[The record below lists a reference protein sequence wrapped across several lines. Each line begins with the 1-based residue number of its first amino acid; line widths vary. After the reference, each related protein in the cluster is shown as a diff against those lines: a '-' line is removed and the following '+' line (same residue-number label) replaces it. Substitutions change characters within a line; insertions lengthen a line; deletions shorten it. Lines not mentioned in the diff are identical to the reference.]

1 MINNIDL
8 GRFGMILG
16 PLVLIIMLSLSPP
29 EGLSQ
34 EGWYAAA
41 VTVFM
46 GIWWITEAVPIS
58 VTALLPIVLFP
69 VLGVQAIAATTA
81 PYANPLIF
89 LFLGGFI
96 LAIAMEKWDLH
107 RRVALVIVSRV
118 GVAPKSIILGF
129 IVAAAF
135 LSMWVS
141 NTSTAIMML
150 PIALS
155 ILVLIDRG
163 MKDADHSATN
173 STKEKTNFELALI
186 LSIAYACNIGGM
198 GTLIGTPPNA
208 LLAAFMLENYG
219 IEIGFL
225 EWMKVGV
232 PLLIVS
238 VPLLYFVLTRW
249 IYPIRITEIPGGK
262 KLIARELDQL
272 GVMTN
277 QEKKVGT
284 LFVSAALLWM
294 FRPALSPY
302 LPGLSDAGIA
312 IAIGVAL
319 FLVPAGTQRVTTDES
334 DETDPN
340 SNSSNSKDVSS
351 GEDEQGGNYEGILE
365 WKDAQRLPWGILLL
379 FGGGLSMASA
389 ISSTGLAAW
398 IGSGIGGLQNWPIVL
413 LIVIVITLMVF
424 LTEMTSNTAST
435 ATFLPILASIAIG
448 LGENPL
454 LFAIPTVL
462 AASCA
467 FMLPVATPPNAIVYG
482 SGRITIPE
490 MSRAGLLLNLLFIT
504 LLSIGALTF
513 FGLVFGI
520 EIGMLPDWVNP

>member
-8 GRFGMILG
+8 GRFGIILG
-16 PLVLIIMLSLSPP
+16 PLVLIIMLLLSPP

-58 VTALLPIVLFP
+58 VTALVPIVLFP
-69 VLGVQAIAATTA
+69 LLGVQAIAATTA

-141 NTSTAIMML
+141 NTATAIMML

-155 ILVLIDRG
+155 ILALIDRG
-163 MKDADHSATN
+163 AENSESSDLK

-232 PLLIVS
+232 PLLLVS
-238 VPLLYFVLTRW
+238 IPLLYFVLTRW

-262 KLIARELDQL
+262 GLIARELDQL
-272 GVMTN
+272 GKMTN
-277 QEKKVGT
+277 QEKKVG
-284 LFVSAALLWM
+284 
-294 FRPALSPY
+294 
-302 LPGLSDAGIA
+302 
-312 IAIGVAL
+312 
-319 FLVPAGTQRVTTDES
+319 
-334 DETDPN
+334 
-340 SNSSNSKDVSS
+340 
-351 GEDEQGGNYEGILE
+351 
-365 WKDAQRLPWGILLL
+365 
-379 FGGGLSMASA
+379 
-389 ISSTGLAAW
+389 
-398 IGSGIGGLQNWPIVL
+398 
-413 LIVIVITLMVF
+413 
-424 LTEMTSNTAST
+424 
-435 ATFLPILASIAIG
+435 
-448 LGENPL
+448 
-454 LFAIPTVL
+454 
-462 AASCA
+462 
-467 FMLPVATPPNAIVYG
+467 
-482 SGRITIPE
+482 
-490 MSRAGLLLNLLFIT
+490 
-504 LLSIGALTF
+504 
-513 FGLVFGI
+513 
-520 EIGMLPDWVNP
+520 

>member
-1 MINNIDL
+1 
-8 GRFGMILG
+8 
-16 PLVLIIMLSLSPP
+16 MLLLSPP

-41 VTVFM
+41 VTIFM

-58 VTALLPIVLFP
+58 VTALVPIVLFP
-69 VLGVQAIAATTA
+69 LLGVQAIAATTA

-141 NTSTAIMML
+141 NTATAIMML

-155 ILVLIDRG
+155 ILALIDRG
-163 MKDADHSATN
+163 AENSESSDLK

-219 IEIGFL
+219 IEVGFL

-232 PLLIVS
+232 PLLLVS
-238 VPLLYFVLTRW
+238 IPLLYFVLTRW

-262 KLIARELDQL
+262 GLIARELDQL
-272 GVMTN
+272 GKMTN
-277 QEKKVGT
+277 QEKKVGI

-294 FRPALSPY
+294 FRPALAPY

-319 FLVPAGTQRVTTDES
+319 FLVPAGKQR
-334 DETDPN
+334 
-340 SNSSNSKDVSS
+340 KDVDQSS
-351 GEDEQGGNYEGILE
+351 DDIDSGSPADSSANDDEQGGNYQGILE

-413 LIVIVITLMVF
+413 LVVIVIALMVF

-490 MSRAGLLLNLLFIT
+490 MSRAGLLLNLLFIA
-504 LLSIGALTF
+504 LLSLGALTF
-513 FGLVFGI
+513 FGFVFGV
-520 EIGMLPDWVNP
+520 EIGVLPEWANR